1 MFSTRL
7 TGVTSSRTD
16 TGTVVSTHGKTKPR
30 EFGVIYTNPVIS
42 QAALI
47 EVSFLS
53 KWKMMHFFALPYRIT
68 LVALLYFDKMPKC

>member
-16 TGTVVSTHGKTKPR
+16 SGTLVSSTHGKTKPK
-30 EFGVIYTNPVIS
+30 EFGVVYTNPVIS

-47 EVSFLS
+47 EVSILS
-53 KWKMMHFFALPYRIT
+53 KWKIVHFFALKGTVQKI
-68 LVALLYFDKMPKC
+68 ALS

>member
-30 EFGVIYTNPVIS
+30 EFLVR
-42 QAALI
+42 
-47 EVSFLS
+47 SFS
-53 KWKMMHFFALPYRIT
+53 SPDSAPEKF
-68 LVALLYFDKMPKC
+68 